1 MKPDGRLYLVADVRD
16 LQIVDCNEEN
26 CGIVDDLEL
35 EGAPGGKL
43 KVKAIL
49 VGPGAWRHRLPRW
62 AAWLARRI
70 AGDGLV
76 HIKWGEVE
84 AITSVVRL
92 RRSAAELGLG
102 EADRRLAAM
111 LPKKGILDASR

>member
-1 MKPDGRLYLVADVRD
+1 MKPDARLDLVADVRD
-16 LQIVDCNEEN
+16 LQIVDCDEEN

-43 KVKAIL
+43 RVKAIL
-49 VGPGAWRHRLPRW
+49 VGPGAWRNRLPRW
-62 AAWLARRI
+62 AAWLVRRI
-70 AGDGLV
+70 AGDKLTR
-76 HIKWGEVE
+76 IKWEEVE
-84 AITSVVRL
+84 KITSVVQL